1 MTEASEGGWSRPGE
15 ADERRH
21 KDRAMERVTEER
33 RGEERE
39 HSSIIHHAALW
50 LWEGVIR
57 AEEGSFKRLKP
68 NWATELRIKRSGTE
82 LIDCRRSGVYLQVYL

>member
-1 MTEASEGGWSRPGE
+1 MESGHDGGERGRLVT
-15 ADERRH
+15 ARRRH
-21 KDRAMERVTEER
+21 KESDGKSH

-39 HSSIIHHAALW
+39 RSSIIHHAALW

-68 NWATELRIKRSGTE
+68 NWATELRIKTSGTE

>member
-21 KDRAMERVTEER
+21 KESDGKSH

-39 HSSIIHHAALW
+39 RSSIIHHAALW

-68 NWATELRIKRSGTE
+68 NWATELRIKTSGTE